1 MNLSKKLNFKIYFS
15 NFLRK
20 ILKNVYD
27 LIELSLEGANNK
39 KNFRIEIQRNREL
52 KKRKLFNLRQI

>member
-27 LIELSLEGANNK
+27 LIELSLERANNK
-39 KNFRIEIQRNREL
+39 KNFRIEIQRDREL
-52 KKRKLFNLRQI
+52 KKRENYSI

>member
-27 LIELSLEGANNK
+27 LIELSLERANNK
-39 KNFRIEIQRNREL
+39 KNFRMEIQRNREL
-52 KKRKLFNLRQI
+52 KKRENYSI